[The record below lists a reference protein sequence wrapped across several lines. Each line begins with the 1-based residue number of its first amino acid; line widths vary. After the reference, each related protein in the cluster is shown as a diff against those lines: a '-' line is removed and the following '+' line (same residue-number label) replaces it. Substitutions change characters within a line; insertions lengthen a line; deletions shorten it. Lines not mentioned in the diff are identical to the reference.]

1 MEAVSKK
8 GKIFRGK
15 LAKLMVKVGVATPL
29 KNELTAKQVA
39 EKIALIDTIEQ
50 LKQYESDNR
59 QVVKNAYN
67 KKLKELN

>member
-15 LAKLMVKVGVATPL
+15 LAKLMIKVGVATPL

>member
-39 EKIALIDTIEQ
+39 EKIALIDTMEQ

-59 QVVKNAYN
+59 QIVKNAYN

>member
-1 MEAVSKK
+1 MDAVSKK
-8 GKIFRGK
+8 GKIFKGK

-39 EKIALIDTIEQ
+39 EQIALIDTLEQ
-50 LKQYESDNR
+50 LKQYESDTR

-67 KKLKELN
+67 KKIKELN